1 MLLMRIITLVKL
13 SQKLKKE
20 YKEISKIKDNSF
32 NPNDTNK
39 NKMASFKIPNI
50 ILKLIM
56 ISKSGVFLDSIY
68 HLWILTMFYL
78 RNIII

>member
-13 SQKLKKE
+13 SQKFKKE

-39 NKMASFKIPNI
+39 KMASFQNPNI

-56 ISKSGVFLDSIY
+56 ISKVEMFLDSIY
-68 HLWILTMFYL
+68 HLLILTMFYL